1 MVLSGLYH
9 SLFSDIFNPIAHFKM
24 IIKLIIVLIMAYT
37 FPLFFSKITHVQL
50 FKILIFVA
58 QVHAILLILD
68 VFFYSPI
75 DWDSAGV
82 MLNERSVDYHRPRG
96 LFAEPSRY
104 AIFQSILLATLLFLD
119 NNFKRINLS
128 QSNIVLILASILLT
142 TSIFGTVL
150 CIIFAFQCRSKLFG
164 YSNNSIKTPD
174 KRINFIL
181 RIVLLSGALFL
192 IYVSSSGFEYIESR
206 LLRVLSFEDGSTRT
220 RIIGGILSI
229 VNVIENSPLVGY
241 GAGNW
246 NQEHNMDSTIMSE
259 TFSTQA
265 GVFGMTNV
273 IYWSAIIIAGGIL
286 PAFLYIYLFVKILRR
301 REYYYLIIMFTVTMA
316 GGLYY
321 DPSFWISLVIF
332 YVFSRVVTS
341 TKKFSGH

>member
-1 MVLSGLYH
+1 MG
-9 SLFSDIFNPIAHFKM
+9 
-24 IIKLIIVLIMAYT
+24 
-37 FPLFFSKITHVQL
+37 
-50 FKILIFVA
+50 
-58 QVHAILLILD
+58 
-68 VFFYSPI
+68 
-75 DWDSAGV
+75 
-82 MLNERSVDYHRPRG
+82 
-96 LFAEPSRY
+96 
-104 AIFQSILLATLLFLD
+104 
-119 NNFKRINLS
+119 
-128 QSNIVLILASILLT
+128 
-142 TSIFGTVL
+142 
-150 CIIFAFQCRSKLFG
+150 
-164 YSNNSIKTPD
+164 
-174 KRINFIL
+174 
-181 RIVLLSGALFL
+181 
-192 IYVSSSGFEYIESR
+192 
-206 LLRVLSFEDGSTRT
+206 VLSFEDGSTRT